1 MGIAMQ
7 SFKSLPF
14 DQPLSALQ
22 LNQLQDLLQQI
33 AQEVGAIVLTEKL
46 LPWTVELASVNEG
59 FEVTQFILLAAEPF
73 SVLMYGKPEPLVSEN
88 STLDRS
94 PTYRI
99 NLTFAPN
106 AIADFLDRLHGVSS
120 DPEWLSILEQA
131 RSVLRPN
138 DADLQSQFTLRL
150 IGLLTR
156 SSADSDTQLAA
167 QPRDTQRD
175 TQPAET
181 ALWQQIQQERLLNQV
196 TAQIRQSLELPV
208 ILQTAVEQI
217 RQVLQVDRLV
227 IYCLEP
233 EVPNPVDP
241 PNFLPAS
248 AEGLPSETTTTS
260 PNDFDRKGTVIYEAK
275 VSESTPSV
283 LTFSEAYCF
292 VNASNPD
299 NLRDRNLAIAVPD
312 VEIKYAATPCLLKF
326 LRQAKIRAKLVAP
339 ISIRDRVWG
348 LLIAHQCTQPRQWQE
363 NEQRFLQQIA
373 EHLSIAISQAQ
384 LYTELQQQKHT
395 LEQRVEKRTQELH
408 DVMQAAQAANRSKSE
423 FLAAVSHE
431 LRTPLTCIIGMSA
444 TLQRWTNN
452 SLNERQRNFLQIIH
466 DSGEY
471 LLTLINDILDLSQVE
486 AGKMLLTVS
495 EFSLSR
501 LSQQTLKAFEGEA
514 TLNEIILELDLQVN
528 SQFDRFVADPRRI
541 QQILFN
547 LLDNAIKFTPIGG
560 KVTLRVL
567 AEEHL
572 AIFQVKDQGIGIP
585 EHQIP
590 LLFQKFHQLNA
601 GYQRQ
606 YRGTGLGLAL
616 TKQLVD
622 LHGGWIDV
630 KSTAGVGSVFT
641 VRLPPQSIDDRQQI
655 PKTRSLTVSSP
666 VKGRIVLIEHR
677 EETAN
682 LICDVLT
689 AAGYQIIWMME
700 GANAIEQIEVLRPIA
715 VIANAHLPD
724 IDGHNLIQ
732 QLRRNPATKSLKII
746 VLTPLEA
753 KQSSSN
759 DATSGLS
766 APTILPA
773 STLSTSILEKWRNA
787 GADACLQQPI
797 RPDRLL
803 QTVLVLTE
811 R

>member
-1 MGIAMQ
+1 MQ
-7 SFKSLPF
+7 SFQSLPF
-14 DQPLSALQ
+14 DQPLSAQ
-22 LNQLQDLLQQI
+22 QFNQLQDLLQQI
-33 AQEVGAIVLTEKL
+33 AQEVGALVLTEKL
-46 LPWTVELASVNEG
+46 LPCSVRFSFTNEE
-59 FEVTQFILLAAEPF
+59 FETTQFILVAAESF
-73 SVLMYGKPEPLVSEN
+73 SALVYGKPEPR
-88 STLDRS
+88 TLGESAIDRF

-99 NLTFAPN
+99 NLTFAPD
-106 AIADFLDRLHGVSS
+106 AIATFLDRFCVAPLDSAL
-120 DPEWLSILEQA
+120 LSIVEQV

-138 DADLQSQFTLRL
+138 NADLQSQFTLRL

-156 SSADSDTQLAA
+156 SSTNSGTPLTAMPTYGSQLA
-167 QPRDTQRD
+167 
-175 TQPAET
+175 ET
-181 ALWQQIQQERLLNQV
+181 TLRQQIQQERLLNQV

-208 ILQTAVEQI
+208 ILQTAVEQV

-227 IYCLEP
+227 IYCLDLDTL
-233 EVPNPVDP
+233 NPVAQ
-241 PNFLPAS
+241 PNSSLGSTTDDTLLESFLPD
-248 AEGLPSETTTTS
+248 
-260 PNDFDRKGTVIYEAK
+260 DFDQKGTVIYEAK
-275 VSESTPSV
+275 ISESTPSV
-283 LTFSEAYCF
+283 LAFSEAHCF

-312 VEIKYAATPCLLKF
+312 VEIKYAAAPCLLKF

-339 ISIRDRVWG
+339 ILIRHRLWG
-348 LLIAHQCTQPRQWQE
+348 LLIAHQCTHPRQWQE
-363 NEQRFLQQIA
+363 SEQRFLQQIA

-395 LEQRVEKRTQELH
+395 LEQRVAKRTQELH

-444 TLQRWTNN
+444 TLQRWTTD
-452 SLNERQRNFLQIIH
+452 SLNERQRNFLQTIH

-501 LSQQTLKAFEGEA
+501 LSQQSLKAFEGEA
-514 TLNEIILELDLQVN
+514 TLSEITLELDLQVN
-528 SQFDRFVADPRRI
+528 PQFDRFVADPRRI

-547 LLDNAIKFTPIGG
+547 LLDNAIKFTPTGG

-567 AEEHL
+567 AEENL

-585 EHQIP
+585 EHQVP

-630 KSTAGVGSVFT
+630 ESTAGVGSVFT
-641 VRLPPQSIDDRQQI
+641 VRLPPQPLHDRQQI
-655 PKTRSLTVSSP
+655 PKTRSLTVPSP

-689 AAGYQIIWMME
+689 AAGYQIIWMIE
-700 GANAIEQIEVLRPIA
+700 GASAIEQIEVLRPVVI
-715 VIANAHLPD
+715 IANVYLPD
-724 IDGHNLIQ
+724 IDGHILIQ

-746 VLTPLEA
+746 ALTPTGIE
-753 KQSSSN
+753 QSN
-759 DATSGLS
+759 LNATAPMVQS
-766 APTILPA
+766 APVMPA
-773 STLSTSILEKWRNA
+773 STPSSSAREEWRTV
-787 GADACLQQPI
+787 GADAFLMQPI

-803 QTVLVLTE
+803 QTVLTLTE